1 VNRETYI
8 FTASDKPEQMHNQ
21 LFAFLLL
28 ISSLT
33 IQNPYAYGQMPNK
46 ASGDTILIDDF
57 IKRLEQKHNIS
68 VYYQQQWFDGIYPD
82 TTILQYTLDNAL
94 NTLKQIAGLNIL
106 QFDDLVVFIPLEND
120 RHRQVTDDP
129 NLIKVGDQNIYG
141 RYSSA
146 RFSGYITDGATGEP
160 LIGAT
165 IYNEKTGQGIS
176 TNLDGFFSAI
186 WPTGDFTIRISYI
199 GYEDSYKKLRIFS
212 EGSHNFELFASTT
225 FLDAVIVEATRAQHN
240 VMRTQM
246 STFTLNSKA
255 IKELP
260 GTFGERDIVRSIT
273 LLPGVQTIGEF
284 GTGFNVRGGSSDQNL
299 ILIENVPVFNSSHLF
314 GLISV
319 VNPDLVENV
328 TLMKAGIPARYG
340 ERASSILD
348 IKLNGK
354 TNIKETNVAGSLG
367 LLNSRVLFSTPI
379 VNEKASVSFGARGS
393 HTDWFLRRMPNDDLV
408 NSSSGF
414 RDFTG
419 MVRITLNPSNFLS
432 IFGYHSFDRFGVEQE
447 NSYQYANDLFSL
459 RWNSIINPYFS
470 STLVLGLSNY
480 KLQIDEIPYLNPL
493 IHSRMNSGVDYRK
506 INWVLHSTLWKNQ
519 SIDFGVNLAKY
530 EIEPGFQKPLGENSI
545 KPEINLNTER
555 AVEAA
560 IFLSNEFEINNRLN
574 VEMGLRF
581 NLYYQFGPG
590 LEYQFEN
597 DQARSHLGIIDSVL
611 YNKNEIMASYPTL
624 EPRIGL
630 RYILDPGSSLKF
642 SYNRINQ
649 YVNLVSNS
657 AVVAPADVWKVS
669 DKFIKPLQ
677 SDQFAIGYFRNF
689 QENSFET
696 SLEVYYKKLN
706 NVVEYKSGAG
716 IMMNRYLVSD
726 ILNAKGYNYG
736 AELYVKKVS
745 GRLTGWSSY
754 TYSVSQRRTQAMD
767 EDARINNNMYFPSD
781 FDRPHNFILNSSY
794 HISRRW
800 RFGMTFTYNTGRPVT
815 LPELVYSYQGD
826 QLVFYGDRNKYRLP
840 DYHRLDIS
848 ITRDEN
854 LKLNERGKGYWTLSV
869 MNLYGRK
876 NPYTVFYKKEKSRFQ
891 EPGTYSMYKLYI
903 IGRPFP
909 TLTYTFSF

>member
-1 VNRETYI
+1 MPDN
-8 FTASDKPEQMHNQ
+8 EQGDS
-21 LFAFLLL
+21 
-28 ISSLT
+28 IS
-33 IQNPYAYGQMPNK
+33 
-46 ASGDTILIDDF
+46 IDDF

-68 VYYQQQWFDGIYPD
+68 VYYQDLWFDGIYPD
-82 TTILQYTLDNAL
+82 ATILQYTLDNAL
-94 NTLKQIAGLNIL
+94 NALKQVAGLNIL

-120 RHRQVTDDP
+120 RQRLTSDDQ
-129 NLIKVGDQNIYG
+129 NLILVGDQNIYG

-146 RFSGYITDGATGEP
+146 RFSGYIVDGATGEP
-160 LIGAT
+160 LIGAA
-165 IYNEKTGQGIS
+165 IYNEKTGQGVS
-176 TNLDGFFSAI
+176 TNTDGFFSVI
-186 WPTGDFTIRISYI
+186 WPTGDFTIRISYM
-199 GYEDSYKKLRIFS
+199 GYEDSFKNIRLFS
-212 EGSHNFELFASTT
+212 EGNHDLELFASTT
-225 FLDAVIVEATRAQHN
+225 FLDAVIVEARRAQHN
-240 VMRTQM
+240 VLRTQM
-246 STFTLNSKA
+246 STVTLNSQA

-273 LLPGVQTIGEF
+273 LLPGVQTVGEF

-354 TNIKETNVAGSLG
+354 INLEETRITGSLG
-367 LLNSRVLFSTPI
+367 LLNSRILVSTPVI
-379 VNEKASVSFGARGS
+379 KEKATVSFGARGS

-419 MVRITLNPSNFLS
+419 MANITLSPSNFLS
-432 IFGYHSFDRFGVEQE
+432 VFGYHSFDRFGIEQE
-447 NSYQYANDLFSL
+447 NSYQYTNDLFSL
-459 RWNSIINPYFS
+459 RWNYIINPLFS
-470 STLVLGLSNY
+470 STIVLGLSNY
-480 KLQIDEIPYLNPL
+480 RLQIDEIPYLNPM

-506 INWVLHSTLWKNQ
+506 INWVIHSTIWQNHN
-519 SIDFGVNLAKY
+519 IDFGINLASY
-530 EIEPGFQKPLGENSI
+530 DIDPGFQKPLGNDSM
-545 KPEINLNTER
+545 KPEINLHTDR

-560 IFLSNEFEINNRLN
+560 IFLSDEFELNDRLN
-574 VEMGLRF
+574 MELGLRF
-581 NLYYQFGPG
+581 NLYYQLGPG
-590 LEYQFEN
+590 IEYQFEN
-597 DQARSHLGIIDSVL
+597 DEARSYSGIIDSVF
-611 YNKNEIMASYPTL
+611 YNKNEIMASYPAL

-630 RYILDPGSSLKF
+630 RYILDTESSLKF

-649 YVNLVSNS
+649 FVNLVSNS
-657 AVVAPADVWKVS
+657 VVIAPADVWKIS
-669 DKFIKPLQ
+669 DKYIKPLQ

-689 QENSFET
+689 HENSFET
-696 SLEVYYKKLN
+696 SLEVYYKRLS
-706 NVVEYKSGAG
+706 NVVEYKSGAD

-726 ILNAKGYNYG
+726 IVNAKGYNYG

-745 GRLTGWSSY
+745 GRLTGWTSY
-754 TYSVSQRRTQAMD
+754 TYSVSQRRTQAVD
-767 EDARINNNMYFPSD
+767 EDAAINRNEYFPSD
-781 FDRPHNFILNSSY
+781 FDRPHNFIFNSTY
-794 HISRRW
+794 NISRRW
-800 RFGMTFTYNTGRPVT
+800 RFGMTLTYNTGRPVT
-815 LPELVYSYQGD
+815 LPELVYNIQGD

-848 ITRDEN
+848 ITMDEN
-854 LKLNERGKGYWTLSV
+854 LKLQERGKGSWTFSV

-876 NPYTVFYKKEKSRFQ
+876 NPYTVFYKKEKPRFEQ
-891 EPGTYSMYKLYI
+891 PGTFNLYQLYI

>member
-1 VNRETYI
+1 
-8 FTASDKPEQMHNQ
+8 MHYK
-21 LFAFLLL
+21 LFAFLLF
-28 ISSLT
+28 ISFLT
-33 IQNPYAYGQMPNK
+33 IPDHDAFGQITGS
-46 ASGDTILIDDF
+46 ARGDTILIDDF

-82 TTILQYTLDNAL
+82 AAILQYTLDNAL
-94 NTLKQIAGLNIL
+94 NALKQIAGLNIL
-106 QFDDLVVFIPLEND
+106 QFDDLVVFIPLENE
-120 RHRQVTDDP
+120 RQRQTTDDP
-129 NLIKVGDQNIYG
+129 NLILVGDQNIFG

-146 RFSGYITDGATGEP
+146 RFSGYINDGATGEP
-160 LIGAT
+160 LIGAA
-165 IYNEKTGQGIS
+165 IYNEKTGQGVS
-176 TNLDGFFSAI
+176 TNLEGFFSVI
-186 WPTGDFTIRISYI
+186 WPTGDFSIRISYM
-199 GYEDSYKKLRIFS
+199 GYEDSYKNIRLFS
-212 EGSHNFELFASTT
+212 EGNHDFDLFASTT
-225 FLDAVIVEATRAQHN
+225 FLNAVIVEARRAQHN
-240 VMRTQM
+240 VLRTQM
-246 STFTLNSKA
+246 STVTLNSQA

-273 LLPGVQTIGEF
+273 LLPGVQTVGEF

-299 ILIENVPVFNSSHLF
+299 ILVENVPVFNSSHLF
-314 GLISV
+314 GLISI

-328 TLMKAGIPARYG
+328 TLMKAGIPAKYG

-354 TNIKETNVAGSLG
+354 ANLDETRVAGSLG
-367 LLNSRVLFSTPI
+367 LLNSRMLVSTP
-379 VNEKASVSFGARGS
+379 VVKEKATVSFGARGS

-419 MVRITLNPSNFLS
+419 MANITLSPANFLS
-432 IFGYHSFDRFGVEQE
+432 VFGYHSFDRFGIEQE
-447 NSYQYANDLFSL
+447 NSYNYTNDLFSL
-459 RWNSIINPYFS
+459 RWNSIINPFFS

-480 KLQIDEIPYLNPL
+480 RLQIDEIPYLNPN
-493 IHSRMNSGVDYRK
+493 IHSSMNSGVDYRK
-506 INWVLHSTLWKNQ
+506 INWVLHSTLWQNHN
-519 SIDFGVNLAKY
+519 IDFGINLARY
-530 EIEPGFQKPLGENSI
+530 DIDPGFQKPLGEDSM
-545 KPEINLNTER
+545 KPEIDLHTER

-560 IFLSNEFEINNRLN
+560 IFLSDEFEINDRLN
-574 VEMGLRF
+574 VELGLRF
-581 NLYYQFGPG
+581 NLYYQLGPG
-590 LEYQFEN
+590 LEYQFVNE
-597 DQARSHLGIIDSVL
+597 DARSYSGIIDSVFF
-611 YNKNEIMASYPTL
+611 NKNEIIASYPAL

-630 RYILDPGSSLKF
+630 RYILDPESSIKF

-649 YVNLVSNS
+649 FVNLVSNS
-657 AVVAPADVWKVS
+657 AVIAPADVWKVS
-669 DKFIKPLQ
+669 DRYIKPLQ
-677 SDQFAIGYFRNF
+677 SDQFALGYFRNF
-689 QENSFET
+689 LENSIET

-706 NVVEYKSGAG
+706 NVVEYKSGAD

-726 ILNAKGYNYG
+726 IVNAKGFNYG
-736 AELYVKKVS
+736 AELYIKKVS

-767 EDARINNNMYFPSD
+767 EDAAINRNEYFPSD
-781 FDRPHNFILNSSY
+781 FDRPHNFIMNSTY

-815 LPELVYSYQGD
+815 LPELVYNFQGD

-848 ITRDEN
+848 ITMDEN
-854 LKLNERGKGYWTLSV
+854 LKLQERGKGSWTFSV

-876 NPYTVFYKKEKSRFQ
+876 NPYTVFYKKEKPRFEQ
-891 EPGTYSMYKLYI
+891 PGTFNLYQLYI